1 MEFESAC
8 LTPSLS
14 SAGYDEAVIGPRTE
28 TVPEPAHVLFI
39 IDELCRLGGAEGA
52 LLRMIRL
59 LPPEKYRASLVTFR
73 LDPTVF
79 PDFPCPFYLLPLRRT
94 YDADAVKVGLKLR
107 SLIRSQ
113 NVAIAHT
120 FFETSDL
127 WAAPIA
133 KFSGVPILISSRR
146 DLGILRSSKHHLAY
160 RFVNRFFDRVLAVS
174 EEVRTYC
181 LRHDG
186 LPPQKVVT
194 LHNGIEL
201 DQFHNQAGVSR
212 ADLGCEAASHLIIT
226 TANVRRIKGLDVLLR
241 AAAIVQREFPRAVFL
256 VVGGVLEPEYFREL
270 EELTRSLALSDTV
283 KFLGARN
290 DVMPLL
296 AASDVFC
303 LPSRSEGFSN
313 ALVEAM
319 ACGLPCVATR
329 VGGNAEALTDKE
341 SGFIV
346 EADAPE
352 PLAQRLL
359 TLLRDP
365 ELRRR
370 MGQCGRETAQRRFS
384 AQSMITQLVSVYDE
398 LLAVR
403 R

>member
-94 YDADAVKVGLKLR
+94 YDANAVKVAWQLR
-107 SLIRSQ
+107 NLIRSQ

-201 DQFHNQAGVSR
+201 DQFQNQAGVSR

-226 TANVRRIKGLDVLLR
+226 TANVRRVKGLDVLLR
-241 AAAIVQREFPRAVFL
+241 AAAIVQREFPRAAFL

-270 EELTRSLALSDTV
+270 EGLTRSLALSGTV

-352 PLAQRLL
+352 PLALRIL

-370 MGQCGRETAQRRFS
+370 MGQCGKETVQRRFS

>member
-1 MEFESAC
+1 M
-8 LTPSLS
+8 TNVTT
-14 SAGYDEAVIGPRTE
+14 AGYDVSEARVIRACAGN
-28 TVPEPAHVLFI
+28 VSQPAHVLFI

-52 LLRMIRL
+52 LLRTIRL
-59 LPPEKYRASLVTFR
+59 LPPDKYRASLVTFR
-73 LDPTVF
+73 LDLTVF

-94 YDADAVKVGLKLR
+94 YDATAVKVGLKLR
-107 SLIRSQ
+107 DLIRSQ

-127 WAAPIA
+127 WAGPIA
-133 KFSGVPILISSRR
+133 RLSGVPVLISSRR

-160 RFVNRFFDRVLAVS
+160 RFVNPMFDRVLAVS

-181 LRHDG
+181 LQHDG
-186 LPPQKVVT
+186 LPPQKVQT
-194 LHNGIEL
+194 LYNGIEF
-201 DQFHNQAGVSR
+201 DPVQAAASR
-212 ADLGCEAASHLIIT
+212 GELGCAGASHVIIT

-241 AAAIVQREFPRAVFL
+241 AAAMVQREFPRAVFL
-256 VVGGVLEPEYFREL
+256 IVGGVLEPEYFRGL
-270 EELTRSLALSDTV
+270 EDLIRSLALSDTV

-329 VGGNAEALTDKE
+329 VGGNAEALADGE

-346 EADAPE
+346 DSDAPE
-352 PLAQRLL
+352 PLAERLL
-359 TLLRDP
+359 ALLRDP

-370 MGQCGRETAQRRFS
+370 MGQRGRETAEHRFS
-384 AQSMITQLVSVYDE
+384 AHGMITQLTDIYDE
-398 LLAVR
+398 MLAAR